1 MINIENLGNLP
12 SLQFYVGDTLLLGL
26 ALLVVV
32 IDLLGRGKAHSVTGS
47 VALLSMLAVLAV
59 IWTSPTVTD
68 GLFFGMVRADGLARA
83 FKLLIGAC
91 TVLTLFVSRRT
102 HEE

>member
-59 IWTSPTVTD
+59 IWT
-68 GLFFGMVRADGLARA
+68 R
-83 FKLLIGAC
+83 
-91 TVLTLFVSRRT
+91 
-102 HEE
+102 